1 MNPSL
6 RTVVT
11 MPDFT
16 LKAVFQNGEV
26 RVYAVSRLFEE
37 IPEFTALPAI
47 PGLFEQAS
55 VDPSGRAVVW
65 NDELDLASEE
75 IYLNGMAVSP

>member
-1 MNPSL
+1 MNPTL
-6 RTVVT
+6 HTVVT

-26 RVYAVSRLFEE
+26 RMYEVSRLFGE
-37 IPEFTALPAI
+37 IPEFATLPAM

-55 VDPSGRAVVW
+55 VDPSGRAVIW

-75 IYLNGMAVSP
+75 IYFNGMTV

>member
-1 MNPSL
+1 M
-6 RTVVT
+6 
-11 MPDFT
+11 
-16 LKAVFQNGEV
+16 
-26 RVYAVSRLFEE
+26 YAVSRLFEE